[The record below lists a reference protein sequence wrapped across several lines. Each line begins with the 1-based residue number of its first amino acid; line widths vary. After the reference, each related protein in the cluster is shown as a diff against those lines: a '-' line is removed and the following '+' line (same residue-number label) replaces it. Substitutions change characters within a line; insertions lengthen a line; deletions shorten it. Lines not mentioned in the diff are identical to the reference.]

1 MRILAGDGLISGS
14 LLQMDPLQGP
24 SFQGGISVKLTAVG
38 SPWVLF
44 PMSCATG
51 VMENWSTNLS

>member
-51 VMENWSTNLS
+51 VMEN